1 MPLNNPLQTSREEQF
16 VVGESDFAFFSN
28 HAGRAEGAVL
38 MLCRA
43 GRAEALANQVSEEL
57 REGALVLLLPG
68 SLFMLTG
75 RTEDFRMSYC
85 VFSRQLFAEAAF
97 RLAPTF
103 FQVLNNRPISYPTPH
118 HIQGADAWFRM
129 AEYTYRDKGNV
140 FRDTIIKNRLQN
152 ILLDSYDKLLRYSP
166 AQTLPET
173 TTRQTELFHRFA
185 ELVHEHCASQREVS
199 FYADR
204 LCISTR
210 YLSTIVRDVVSCS
223 AKEIIDHAVTVEIK
237 LLLQS
242 TDLSIQEIADRL
254 RFPDQSYLGR
264 YFKKHAGMTP
274 SEFRNT
280 KK

>member
-1 MPLNNPLQTSREEQF
+1 MAPSNPLKTSPEEQF

-28 HAGRAEGAVL
+28 HTGRTEGAALMHCRSGRA
-38 MLCRA
+38 RA
-43 GRAEALANQVSEEL
+43 QTDLISEEL
-57 REGALVLLLPG
+57 HEGAFIVLLPG
-68 SLFMLTG
+68 ATFRLTE

-85 VFSRQLFAEAAF
+85 VFSRQLFSEAAF

-103 FQVLNNRPISYPTPH
+103 FQVLHSRPITYLPPRHTE
-118 HIQGADAWFRM
+118 GANVWFRM
-129 AEYTYRDKGNV
+129 AEYTYRDKENQ

-152 ILLDSYDKLLRYSP
+152 ILLDSYDKLLRFAPPQS
-166 AQTLPET
+166 LPET

-185 ELVHEHCASQREVS
+185 ALVQEHCTHRREVS

-210 YLSTIVRDVVSCS
+210 YLSTIVRNVVHYS
-223 AKEIIDHAVTVEIK
+223 AKDIIDHAVTLEIK
-237 LLLQS
+237 MLLQS
-242 TDLSIQEIADRL
+242 TDLTMQEIADRL
-254 RFPDQSYLGR
+254 RFPDQSYMGR
-264 YFKKHAGMTP
+264 YFKKHAGVTP